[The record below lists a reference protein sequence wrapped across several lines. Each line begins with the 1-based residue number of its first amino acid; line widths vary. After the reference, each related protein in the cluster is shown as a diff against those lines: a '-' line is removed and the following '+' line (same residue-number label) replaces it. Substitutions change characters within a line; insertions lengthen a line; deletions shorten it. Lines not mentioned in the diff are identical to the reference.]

1 MAGGVRD
8 PRYLDPL
15 GKRLSPDLFYTKL
28 GYQHDFF
35 PFGKTAVSIDF
46 AKQDEVIFNGDT
58 AMSYAAALV
67 PNIDST
73 STELFASAAYQTL
86 HRTLG
91 AAFHPIL
98 AAWTGA
104 RIRF

>member
-1 MAGGVRD
+1 V
-8 PRYLDPL
+8 
-15 GKRLSPDLFYTKL
+15 
-28 GYQHDFF
+28 Q
-35 PFGKTAVSIDF
+35 
-46 AKQDEVIFNGDT
+46 
-58 AMSYAAALV
+58 
-67 PNIDST
+67 NIDSA

-91 AAFHPIL
+91 AAFHPIM

>member
-1 MAGGVRD
+1 M
-8 PRYLDPL
+8 
-15 GKRLSPDLFYTKL
+15 FYTKL
-28 GYQHDFF
+28 GYQRDVF

-46 AKQDEVIFNGDT
+46 ANQDEVIFNGDT
-58 AMSYAAALV
+58 AQSYAVALV
-67 PNIDST
+67 QNIDSA

-91 AAFHPIL
+91 AAFHPIM